1 MRSRKA
7 LGLLALPLVLGMA
20 FAVSPAQAD
29 ESAHGM
35 THVYVR
41 VQPTI
46 TVDNGTSSVDLGTV
60 QIGIFCASIRWRI
73 DANTEAVEFCVAA
86 SDLYKGDDPNSSVP
100 PLPLYVEGGVE
111 ISAEA
116 GNPIAGGSRIVDFT
130 AMSSLDT
137 PQGVFP
143 TYQTDYVTFES
154 SQFGVFSQYVDTYLC
169 WYQPDPEQVQ
179 GEYSGWVALWAYV
192 VPTLITS

>member
-1 MRSRKA
+1 MRKA
-7 LGLLALPLVLGMA
+7 FALLALPLVLGMA
-20 FAVSPAQAD
+20 FATTPAQAE
-29 ESAHGM
+29 ESAHALS
-35 THVYVR
+35 HVYVI

-46 TVDNGTSSVDLGTV
+46 AVDNGTSSVDLGTV
-60 QIGIFCASIRWRI
+60 QLGIFCANIRWRI

-86 SDLYKGDDPNSSVP
+86 SDLYKGDDPNSEVP

-116 GNPIAGGSRIVDFT
+116 GNPIGGASPIVDVS
-130 AMSSLDT
+130 AMTSIET
-137 PQGVFP
+137 PQGTFP
-143 TYQTDYVTFES
+143 AYQTDYVTFES
-154 SQFGVFSQYVDTYLC
+154 SQFAVFSQYVDTYIC

-192 VPTLITS
+192 VPTLFQ